1 MQCLPPTSVVGCASA
16 KLNDRMAVG
25 ASQVLALL
33 AVPHLGCPPNG
44 GLMRF
49 ILDESHQ
56 KGSDYITSCQSCL
69 LIQHYS
75 CLCSDCTGFHTSK
88 PRVVTL
94 WPVNWKFA
102 KIHYTAPYMVVHTYL
117 NLYTVHKESVAQSE
131 ANTRQIFGTV
141 TNKANKRV
149 RGDG

>member
-88 PRVVTL
+88 PRVGGREVGREGGREGGRE
-94 WPVNWKFA
+94 VGREGE
-102 KIHYTAPYMVVHTYL
+102 VH
-117 NLYTVHKESVAQSE
+117 A
-131 ANTRQIFGTV
+131 GT
-141 TNKANKRV
+141 
-149 RGDG
+149 

>member
-1 MQCLPPTSVVGCASA
+1 MQCLPPTSVVGRASA

-25 ASQVLALL
+25 ASQVLAWL

-75 CLCSDCTGFHTSK
+75 CLRSDCTGFHTSK
-88 PRVVTL
+88 PRVEGGRERREERGMEGQKKRGSQLGYGTSSTR
-94 WPVNWKFA
+94 
-102 KIHYTAPYMVVHTYL
+102 TASFKPL
-117 NLYTVHKESVAQSE
+117 
-131 ANTRQIFGTV
+131 
-141 TNKANKRV
+141 
-149 RGDG
+149 